1 MNVLD
6 ISKADI
12 DGDQVPLDDSI
23 DLELGDYLMNH
34 DEYEIKLNY

>member
-12 DGDQVPLDDSI
+12 DGDQVPLDNSI
-23 DLELGDYLMNH
+23 NLELGDYLM
-34 DEYEIKLNY
+34 DEDEEIKLNY